1 MHQSKS
7 KCELQLVG
15 GSTPNGSKR
24 RKYQKIIYQSMP
36 YRDWKR
42 AFKGPHLMKMAL
54 QFRMEHEYWGP
65 KKVVLCLSSG
75 ERTVFLAACLHH
87 MERSASKTN
96 FLTPRILE
104 ELVFITPNN
113 LVPILRRLAQSR
125 LLVDIESREL
135 LNLAPNPIMEQWDLV
150 LLSQLRKK

>member
-7 KCELQLVG
+7 KCELLIVG
-15 GSTPNGSKR
+15 SSTPIGSKKR
-24 RKYQKIIYQSMP
+24 QYRKTTYQAVS

-42 AFKGPHLMKMAL
+42 AFDGPHLMKMAL
-54 QFRMEHEYWGP
+54 QFRMEHQYWGP

-87 MERSASKTN
+87 MDQRASKTN
-96 FLTPRILE
+96 FLTPKVLE
-104 ELVFITPNN
+104 EIVSITPNN

-125 LLVDIESREL
+125 LLVDIEPREL
-135 LNLAPNPIMEQWDLV
+135 LNLAPNPIVEQWDLV
-150 LLSQLRKK
+150 LLNQLRKR